1 MSFFYVVRAL
11 SGILGAV
18 FSTSIALDKG
28 QTITQEIVQQVYGDY
43 FFLLTALAIFMV
55 AIAFISSFIIRKMLK
70 AADEYADDSNLEE
83 VRT

>member
-1 MSFFYVVRAL
+1 MSLFYVAMAL

-43 FFLLTALAIFMV
+43 FFLLTALAILIV
-55 AIAFISSFIIRKMLK
+55 AISFVSSFIIRKMLK
-70 AADEYADDSNLEE
+70 AADEYTDDNNLEE

>member
-1 MSFFYVVRAL
+1 MAL

-43 FFLLTALAIFMV
+43 FFLLTALAILMV
-55 AIAFISSFIIRKMLK
+55 AIAFVSSFIIRKMLK
-70 AADEYADDSNLEE
+70 AADEYTDDNNLEE